1 MDDWKN
7 VFGEVPD
14 SFQKSMRAALSR
26 IKERE
31 VMQHKIIKRSK
42 LRAVLIATLVLLLG
56 TTAYA
61 AALHFGV
68 ISFFDRG
75 GKQLPENAQCIIQ
88 TAVPQQTPEAAL
100 VAFSIREAVYDAEQ
114 FYVVVEARPVD
125 ADKYLLLCM
134 DAMPDDPAG
143 NMGIEDTGATLKELA
158 AQQGKKL
165 LQVGAGIFL
174 GDQYVMDTADYVTEA
189 DGTVVMMLSGK
200 GMGNAGAQQFTCKTT
215 VTHYD
220 ENGSILMDRVERA
233 NLPFTLRAA
242 SAGDITVYKQQQ
254 PSIVE
259 GTGVRVERVELKRTA
274 LDIYAELYYTI
285 DPSATKEEKAL
296 VADGLWFEYLDSDGN
311 RLADGLRG
319 TGSIEETGDGSFV
332 QKTSLASMETLPSS
346 ITIRAFDCWEKT
358 RYGSITLEKTS
369 N

>member
-1 MDDWKN
+1 MDDYKN

-14 SFQKSMRAALSR
+14 SFVKSMRNALSR

-31 VMQHKIIKRSK
+31 AMQHRIIKRSK
-42 LRAVLIATLVLLLG
+42 LRAVLVATLLLLLG

-68 ISFFDRG
+68 ISFFDRR

-88 TAVPQQTPEAAL
+88 TAVPQETPNAAL
-100 VAFSIREAVYDAEQ
+100 VAFSVREAVYDAEQ

-143 NMGIEDTGATLKELA
+143 NMGIEDTDDTLKELA
-158 AQQGKKL
+158 AQQGKAL
-165 LQVGAGIFL
+165 LQVGAGIFI

-200 GMGNAGAQQFTCKTT
+200 GTGSVGEQQFTCKTT
-215 VTHYD
+215 VTRYD
-220 ENGSILMDRVERA
+220 EKGSILMDSVEHA
-233 NLPFTLRAA
+233 SFPFTLKAA
-242 SAGDITVYKQQQ
+242 SAGDMTVYKQQQ

-259 GTGVRVERVELKRTA
+259 GTGVKVERVEFKRTA

-285 DPSATKEEKAL
+285 DTSATKEEKAL
-296 VADGLWFEYLDSDGN
+296 VADGLWFEYLDENGN
-311 RLADGLRG
+311 RLADGLTG
-319 TGSIEETGDGSFV
+319 TGSIEATGNGSFV
-332 QKTSLASMETLPSS
+332 QKTSLASVETLPSS
-346 ITIRAFDCWEKT
+346 IVIRAYDCWEKT
-358 RYGSITLEKTS
+358 RYGSITLDKQG
-369 N
+369 